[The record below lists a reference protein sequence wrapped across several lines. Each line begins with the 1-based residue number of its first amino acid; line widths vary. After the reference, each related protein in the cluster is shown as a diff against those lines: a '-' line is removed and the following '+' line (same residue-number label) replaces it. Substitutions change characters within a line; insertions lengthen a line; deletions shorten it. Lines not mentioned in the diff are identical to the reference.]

1 MSGDQP
7 VAELHPDYSDKD
19 ATARPWSEAV
29 AVLTRAE
36 VFWLSTARPDGR
48 PHVTPLIGLWS
59 DDALHFCTG
68 PDERK
73 ARNLATNP
81 EVVVTTGTNTLHQ
94 GFDVVV
100 EGRADRVTDEARL
113 TRLAE
118 LWEAK
123 YGADWHFEVR
133 AGAFANAAGA
143 ARRCSR
149 WSRAR
154 RSASA
159 RANRTARPVG
169 ASAERCPVRCAGP
182 VPPPPPRSL
191 PTRIRTAAER
201 GRSAAPGAGYL
212 PSPVP
217 GLVPMTTVAYSS
229 SEVTTRA
236 ISPLRATV
244 SSARAACRSLVSTS
258 RCPPGASH

>member
-36 VFWLSTARPDGR
+36 VFWLSTVRPDGR

-68 PDERK
+68 PAERK

-100 EGRADRVTDEARL
+100 EGRADRVTDEAPL

-133 AGAFANAAGA
+133 AGAFANAAGGG
-143 ARRCSR
+143 
-149 WSRAR
+149 RAEVFEVVP
-154 RSASA
+154 
-159 RANRTARPVG
+159 RTAFGFGKGEPY
-169 ASAERCPVRCAGP
+169 SQ
-182 VPPPPPRSL
+182 
-191 PTRIRTAAER
+191 TRWRF
-201 GRSAAPGAGYL
+201 G
-212 PSPVP
+212 
-217 GLVPMTTVAYSS
+217 
-229 SEVTTRA
+229 
-236 ISPLRATV
+236 
-244 SSARAACRSLVSTS
+244 
-258 RCPPGASH
+258 